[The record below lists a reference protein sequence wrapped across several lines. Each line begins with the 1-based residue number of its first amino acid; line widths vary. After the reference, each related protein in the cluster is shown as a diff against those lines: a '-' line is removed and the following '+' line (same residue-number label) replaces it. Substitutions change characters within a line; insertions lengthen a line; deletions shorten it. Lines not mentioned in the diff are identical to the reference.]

1 MCGSDERY
9 SLNIHAFLTVHKP
22 THQSGFRWLTLIS
35 RTWAETI
42 YRFPSEKS
50 KNGCSFSEIVLFP
63 WYIDLEV
70 ICSRGHYYKLKELW
84 GTIRLYMRVRIFL
97 YKATEVQRLTE
108 YNSITYRIGNANTIT
123 SFFFF
128 YFLVQSSIGKV
139 GLLVM
144 LTGQMLPRLDTGI

>member
-1 MCGSDERY
+1 M
-9 SLNIHAFLTVHKP
+9 
-22 THQSGFRWLTLIS
+22 
-35 RTWAETI
+35 
-42 YRFPSEKS
+42 
-50 KNGCSFSEIVLFP
+50 
-63 WYIDLEV
+63 
-70 ICSRGHYYKLKELW
+70 
-84 GTIRLYMRVRIFL
+84 

-108 YNSITYRIGNANTIT
+108 YNSITYCIGNANTIT